1 MNKNGII
8 TCLALLPFCASAGLA
23 ERGGLSGEISVLGG
37 VASTD
42 SNLSTNASETKSGT
56 LNSEG
61 NRETDAIFG
70 PLGSLKFTFGQN
82 LDKQIFAG
90 TSREDIAI
98 GIVAL
103 EVGYKQELA
112 SGTQVSLSYLPTLLA
127 EDVWADPFLTG
138 SPRTETEKTGNAYR
152 LQFSRISGSP
162 FALDMAYA
170 QTEFDN
176 EQSGSSLGLTS
187 QQQETLDREGDSFY
201 TKLSYRQFLG
211 AGLGVTPAFVY
222 LKHDA
227 DGDAMSHQTYGG
239 ELTYF
244 SFLGRNKI
252 VLTGSFNYRGY
263 DAVNPA
269 FGIERTDREYSAF
282 LAYEYAHLFEIH
294 PLSLVSLAG
303 YSHIDSNIDF
313 YNESQYLLSLGVT
326 YRF

>member
-1 MNKNGII
+1 MK
-8 TCLALLPFCASAGLA
+8 TTLLLACFSILPFSTHASLA
-23 ERGGLSGEISVLGG
+23 ERGGLTGEISVLGG
-37 VASTD
+37 IASTD
-42 SNLSTNASETKSGT
+42 SNLSTSANNTKTGT
-56 LNSEG
+56 LNTEG
-61 NRETDAIFG
+61 NRENDAIFG
-70 PLGSLKFTFGQN
+70 PLGSAKFTFGEGLN
-82 LDKQIFAG
+82 KQIFAG

-112 SGTQVSLSYLPTLLA
+112 SGTQISLSYLPTLLA
-127 EDVWADPFLTG
+127 EDVWADPFLIG

-152 LQFSRISGSP
+152 LQFNRIGGS
-162 FALDMAYA
+162 FLSLDMAYA
-170 QTEFDN
+170 QTEFDD
-176 EQSGSSLGLTS
+176 EQSGSSLGLTT
-187 QQQETLDREGDSFY
+187 QQQQTLARKGDSFY
-201 TKLSYRQFLG
+201 SKISYRQFLG
-211 AGLGVTPAFVY
+211 KGLGITPAFVY

-252 VLTGSFNYRGY
+252 VLTGSFNYRDY
-263 DAVNPA
+263 EAVNPA
-269 FGIERTDREYSAF
+269 FGIKRADTEYSAF

-313 YNESQYLLSLGVT
+313 YTESQYLLSLGVT